1 MRDTCSLL
9 QDRCHAR
16 RSLPT
21 SRYRSGALPRSGCVN
36 TIVIPPSDSANLDAV
51 VAHTC
56 GDEAV
61 RGAVSVFIDRV
72 GTLIEQGGPMV
83 LLFEPPKDLLAAVD
97 NRTSPHR
104 RVQTKKCKTTQR

>member
-1 MRDTCSLL
+1 MALMQLTNRVGLLSECRHHTPQADFPLPIWRDSKKRVC
-9 QDRCHAR
+9 
-16 RSLPT
+16 P
-21 SRYRSGALPRSGCVN
+21 

-72 GTLIEQGGPMV
+72 GTLIEQGGPML

-104 RVQTKKCKTTQR
+104 NSTNQKM